1 MIEIEWNKIWD
12 KRIAIKYDGGMH
24 CMAAHKKTAS
34 QISHCMLVVHICA
47 CTEIKNHY
55 CLSMM

>member
-1 MIEIEWNKIWD
+1 MIKIEWNKIWD

-34 QISHCMLVVHICA
+34 
-47 CTEIKNHY
+47 
-55 CLSMM
+55 